1 MRTSRKRIGLVLG
14 GGGAKGFAHIGVLK
28 VLLNANI
35 PIDFISGCSM
45 GALIGGLYASGMEVD
60 ELESVARK
68 LSSTREILKLIDRT
82 PSRKGLMVG
91 KKVRSYLSQFISP
104 DAMIEDTRIPLIV
117 NAVDL
122 ISGNEIELNHGVL
135 LDCMMA
141 SSAVPGFFPPVEI
154 GPHRLID
161 GGMLDD
167 VPVRLLKNKPVDF
180 ILAIDVHLNDH
191 NPMSQEPLVHTHH
204 LPVPLPE
211 FVSDF
216 YRAEMIMASALT
228 QINLTMDPPDML
240 IRPKIPKDVSLFGG
254 FQKASDVIRVGE
266 EAMLENLLELQKCLA
281 D

>member
-1 MRTSRKRIGLVLG
+1 MKTIKKKLGLVLG

-28 VLLNANI
+28 VLLNAGI
-35 PIDFISGCSM
+35 TIDFLSGCSM
-45 GALIGGLYASGMEVD
+45 GALIGGLYASGMGVD

-91 KKVRSYLSQFISP
+91 KKVRSYLSQFIAP
-104 DAMIEDTRIPLIV
+104 GARLEETRIPLIV

-122 ISGNEIELNHGVL
+122 ITGNEIELKNGLL

-154 GPHRLID
+154 GSYRLID

-167 VPVRLLKNKPVDF
+167 VPVKLMKDKPVDF
-180 ILAIDVHLNDH
+180 VLAVDVHLNDY
-191 NPMSQEPLVHTHH
+191 NPLTHEADSHVHH

-211 FVSDF
+211 FISDF

-228 QINLTMDPPDML
+228 QINLSIDPPDML
-240 IRPKIPKDVSLFGG
+240 IRPRIPKDVTLFGG
-254 FQKASDVIRVGE
+254 FQKASEVIAVGE
-266 EAMLENLLELQKCLA
+266 EAMFEALPELQKRLGN
-281 D
+281 